1 MRTFTESF
9 YLKIIEYITVL
20 MMFSIIFSFLIPMN
34 NGSEKISF
42 IINIEKTIDL
52 MADIYQIARIEAQK
66 IRNEDVIVATDF
78 EIYDFEDLSL
88 IHLPIV
94 PSKENPV
101 CWDFEFQFFSHIKEN
116 ADPTLKTFFMSPL
129 IAWPQIAKQYQQLK
143 FPVFLAHPLDGY
155 RLGAKALRIK
165 WLTYQ
170 QLQSL
175 IQNPSGV
182 LKSTDWNWLKRSEIK
197 DKVKKLSTQMTIN
210 PPLLI
215 HQLRQIADCCSDL
228 TKIAVILLIPPMT
241 LLFALTIVPFHHI
254 LFTGLMLYSIFSYK
268 NLINISAINTSICLL
283 MVHFFL
289 MNMNLISLNTSGI
302 SFISL
307 PYSQSFFINICYIV
321 EFNVILVLSA
331 IIFNRYTDQDL
342 IKKPVNNSRKK
353 KQYCLLSLIF
363 VLYEVLLM
371 YTSDMNASLL
381 TTCLVIGFV
390 FIVYWISMKLSFQ
403 MSISYQNR
411 LIRYALFINVLFIII
426 NYNYV

>member
-1 MRTFTESF
+1 
-9 YLKIIEYITVL
+9 
-20 MMFSIIFSFLIPMN
+20 MN
-34 NGSEKISF
+34 NGSGQISF

-52 MADIYQIARIEAQK
+52 MSDIYQIARIEAQK

-88 IHLPIV
+88 IHLPKA

-101 CWDFEFQFFSHIKEN
+101 CWDFEFYFFSNIKEN

-129 IAWPQIAKQYQQLK
+129 IAWPQISKQYQQLK

-155 RLGAKALRIK
+155 RLGAKALRIN

-175 IQNPSGV
+175 IQKPSEV
-182 LKSTDWNWLKRSEIK
+182 LKSSDWNWLKRSELK
-197 DKVKKLSTQMTIN
+197 DKLKNLSNQMTRN

-215 HQLRQIADCCSDL
+215 HQLRQISDCCSGL
-228 TKIAVILLIPPMT
+228 TKIAIILLIPPMT
-241 LLFALTIVPFHHI
+241 LLFALTIVPLHHI
-254 LFTGLMLYSIFSYK
+254 LFTGIMLYFIFSYK
-268 NLINISAINTSICLL
+268 KLINISAMNTSICLL

-289 MNMNLISLNTSGI
+289 MNLNLIWLNTSGI

-307 PYSQSFFINICYIV
+307 PYGQSLFINLCYIV
-321 EFNVILVLSA
+321 EFNVILVLSV
-331 IIFNRYTDQDL
+331 IIFYRYTDQDL
-342 IKKPVNNSRKK
+342 MKKPVNNNRKK
-353 KQYCLLSLIF
+353 KQYCLLSIIF

-381 TTCLVIGFV
+381 PTCLAIGFV
-390 FIVYWISMKLSFQ
+390 FIAYWIFIKLSFQ
-403 MSISYQNR
+403 MNSSYQNR
-411 LIRYALFINVLFIII
+411 LIRYALLINFLFIII